1 MVFPA
6 SSNVGWQ
13 LIAGSVPVTIGALI
27 LEPAPDITRLSPAA
41 LLALAYVFSFPM
53 LFGQWAYFK
62 IVHLFPA
69 SIAAIG
75 TLAIPIVGVFSSAL
89 MLDEAIGISELV
101 ALALICSALVSVLV
115 LPASTM
121 ASR

>member
-1 MVFPA
+1 
-6 SSNVGWQ
+6 
-13 LIAGSVPVTIGALI
+13 
-27 LEPAPDITRLSPAA
+27 
-41 LLALAYVFSFPM
+41 M

-89 MLDEAIGISELV
+89 MLDEAVGISDLM

-115 LPASTM
+115 PPASTM